1 MSLILLLL
9 GLLLIVSITYL
20 LFRYVY
26 TPWSSGMITLEKGL
40 IPLNENKIYKFLPA
54 NNKFDNYTFS
64 FYIKPGPANKTK
76 VLGGDFDGLAPIFY
90 WNPVFYLIKKAGEN
104 KNILYVYTT
113 TGAYV
118 PIYCPPLPEQ
128 KWTFVAIVIEG
139 RRFSIVYNGRVV
151 SSKLIDNMPFI
162 TNAGQLASGYPN
174 MYGDIAN
181 VSYNNRAMTAEELA
195 IEYAS
200 SSDTRGKPYTETIS
214 ITNIFGC
221 PAEGCMKPAIPPI
234 RASMSWLT
242 PYA

>member
-9 GLLLIVSITYL
+9 GLLLIVSITFL

-26 TPWSSGMITLEKGL
+26 TPWSSGMTTLEKGL
-40 IPLNENKIYKFLPA
+40 IPLNEQKIYKFLPA
-54 NNKFDNYTFS
+54 NNKLDNYTFT
-64 FYIKPGPANKTK
+64 FYIKPGPSNKTK
-76 VLGGDFDGLAPIFY
+76 VLGNEFEGLAPIFY

-104 KNILYVYTT
+104 KNILYVNTS
-113 TGAYV
+113 TGYV
-118 PIYCPPLPEQ
+118 PIYCPPLPEH
-128 KWTFVAIVIEG
+128 KWTFVGIVIEG

-151 SSKLIDNMPFI
+151 SSKLIDKMPII
-162 TNAGQLASGYPN
+162 TKAGQLGSGYAN
-174 MYGDIAN
+174 IYGDLAN

-200 SSDTRGKPYTETIS
+200 SSDTRGKPYTETMS
-214 ITNIFGC
+214 IMNIFGC

-234 RASMSWLT
+234 KAALSWET

>member
-9 GLLLIVSITYL
+9 GLILVIGITYL

-26 TPWSSGMITLEKGL
+26 TPWSSGMTTIDKGSNQ
-40 IPLNENKIYKFLPA
+40 LNEQKIYNFIPA
-54 NNKFDNYTFS
+54 NNKLDNYTFS

-76 VLGGDFDGLAPIFY
+76 VLGSDFDGLAPIFY
-90 WNPVFYLIKKAGEN
+90 WSPVFYLVKKAGEN
-104 KNILYVYTT
+104 KNILYVYTS
-113 TGAYV
+113 TGYV
-118 PIYCPPLPEQ
+118 PVYCPPLPEQ

-151 SSKLIDNMPFI
+151 SSKLIDKMPAI
-162 TNAGQLASGYPN
+162 TKAGQLGSGYTN
-174 MYGDIAN
+174 IFGEIAL

-200 SSDTRGKPYTETIS
+200 SSDTRGKPHTATIS
-214 ITNIFGC
+214 LMNMLSC
-221 PAEGCMKPAIPPI
+221 PAGGCSKPAIPPI
-234 RASMSWLT
+234 RAIMSWET

>member
-9 GLLLIVSITYL
+9 GLLIIVSITYL

-26 TPWSSGMITLEKGL
+26 KPWSSGMTTLEKGP
-40 IPLNENKIYKFLPA
+40 IPLNEQKIYKFLPA
-54 NNKFDNYTFS
+54 NNKLDNYTFT

-76 VLGGDFDGLAPIFY
+76 VLGTEFEGLAPIFY
-90 WNPVFYLIKKAGEN
+90 WSPVFYLIKKAGEN
-104 KNILYVYTT
+104 KNILYVNTA
-113 TGAYV
+113 TGYI
-118 PIYCPPLPEQ
+118 PIYCPPLPEH
-128 KWTFVAIVIEG
+128 KWTFVAIVIDG

-151 SSKLIDNMPFI
+151 SSKLIDKMPII
-162 TNAGQLASGYPN
+162 TKAGQLGSGYSN
-174 MYGDIAN
+174 IFGDLAH

-200 SSDTRGKPYTETIS
+200 SSDTRGKPYTETMS
-214 ITNIFGC
+214 LMNLFGC